1 MRERLYLSTIDPSA
15 GDLARRYELGV
26 EIASFCT
33 AWNMDAYLPE
43 TERELETTLAGISRR
58 VLHGPFNELFPC
70 AIDPK
75 ARDLARYR
83 YGQAI
88 ALARQYGAEKVIF
101 HGSYVPR
108 LYFRQWFQEQ
118 SILFWREFVSEIPE
132 GMTVCLEN
140 VLEPTPQMLLS
151 IVQAVNDPRVRL
163 CLDVGHANA
172 YSNISVSEWLEES
185 AGFLSHLH
193 IHNND
198 GSGDSHRP
206 LQEGNIPIRRLLAR
220 AFQRCPE
227 ATATLELPQSE
238 PAICWLLEEDT
249 WRTH

>member
-1 MRERLYLSTIDPSA
+1 MNSDAGASVSVHHRPVSRE
-15 GDLARRYELGV
+15 
-26 EIASFCT
+26 
-33 AWNMDAYLPE
+33 
-43 TERELETTLAGISRR
+43 
-58 VLHGPFNELFPC
+58 
-70 AIDPK
+70 
-75 ARDLARYR
+75 LARYR
-83 YGQAI
+83 YRQAI
-88 ALARQYGAEKVIF
+88 ALARQYGAEKVVF
-101 HGSYVPR
+101 HGAYVPQ

-118 SILFWREFVSEIPE
+118 SILFWRELVSEIPE

-140 VLEPTPQMLLS
+140 VLEPLPQMLLS
-151 IVQAVNDPRVRL
+151 IVQAVNNPRIRL

-172 YSNISVSEWLEES
+172 YSKIPVSEWLEES
-185 AGFLSHLH
+185 ADFLSHLH

-198 GSGDSHRP
+198 GSGDSHSP
-206 LQEGNIPIRRLLAR
+206 LQEGSIPIRRLLAR